1 MPIDTQRLYYPADD
15 EKRAHPEQRVFVR
28 FDVPAPR
35 THADW
40 LPGRVAIFGKRL
52 ALWWPEGAPI
62 PLPQQI
68 TTPHA
73 AYDPHFG
80 KNAEMIVWPEDLERE
95 RTRYAVLDS
104 DEKVTVSW
112 APAPAVPVPG
122 QDGVLVSEFAGRP
135 VLRCNEDG
143 TMDLLNYFTGE
154 TVTTITGDRVPRLRV
169 TLPRRDVVR
178 EARVQVVTYW
188 RFGPGSDTSGDVE
201 VDDPRTH
208 H

>member
-1 MPIDTQRLYYPADD
+1 MTIDTQRLYYPADD
-15 EKRAHPEQRVFVR
+15 EQRAHPEQRVFVR

-80 KNAEMIVWPEDLERE
+80 KNAEMIVWPEDLEGE
-95 RTRYAVLDS
+95 RTTYAVLDS
-104 DEKVTVSW
+104 NEEVTVSW
-112 APAPAVPVPG
+112 RPAPAVPVPG
-122 QDGVLVSEFAGRP
+122 QNGVLVSKFAGQP
-135 VLRCNEDG
+135 VLRHNGDG
-143 TMDLLNYFTGE
+143 TMVLLNYFTGA
-154 TVTTITGDRVPRLRV
+154 TVKTITGGKAPRLRV

-178 EARVQVVTYW
+178 EAREQVVTGW
-188 RFGPGSDTSGDVE
+188 RFGSGSGTNGDVE
-201 VDDPRTH
+201 VDWPRL
-208 H
+208 